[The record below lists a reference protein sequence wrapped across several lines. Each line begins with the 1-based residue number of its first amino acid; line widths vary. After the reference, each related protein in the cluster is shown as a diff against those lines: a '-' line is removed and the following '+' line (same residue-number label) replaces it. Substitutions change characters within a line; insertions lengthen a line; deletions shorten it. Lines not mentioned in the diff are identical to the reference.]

1 MNAIA
6 AHKDELERLIEN
18 LSGDIAVSE
27 TTFEALV
34 NAYITRLDAN
44 CRHISACDNPPPVQ
58 VNRRSN
64 MKPTLTQD
72 CALYYAQHKTSKCAA
87 TFFQRFRAAT
97 RKRGPDT
104 HRQPTLDERSKR
116 LQLYRNNG
124 R

>member
-6 AHKDELERLIEN
+6 AHKDELRQLLEH
-18 LSGDIAVSE
+18 LSGDIAVSGI
-27 TTFEALV
+27 TFVALV

-64 MKPTLTQD
+64 VGPTLTQN
-72 CALYYAQHKTSKCAA
+72 CALYYAQHDTSEHGA
-87 TFFQRFRAAT
+87 TFFREFRAAA
-97 RKRGPDT
+97 RKRALLSHSRHATNFSDF
-104 HRQPTLDERSKR
+104 
-116 LQLYRNNG
+116 YRHYQDNG